1 MPNRIIKESI
11 TTSVTLAQ
19 LSDAEERHFWRLL
32 VQADDFGYL
41 DARPE
46 VIRARAYP
54 LMLEKV
60 SLQVAEAR
68 TQALVR
74 VGLLHLFTSD
84 RKRYGHFPTWSAH
97 QQKRAQYRKY
107 PQVESCDISCKQLL
121 ADDINGNPM
130 LASAPEKRDIRN
142 ETLEARNEKRDTA
155 SAKPPPPAFQVPD
168 DFQPLTQ
175 LTGYKKR
182 NHSVA
187 FANVTAEC
195 IKAGLPVAAVVRQFA
210 ADYEAIRLT
219 YGWADPV
226 AAFKGKPL
234 AITISKLL
242 EGRNNGQRND
252 KAQPGDAS
260 VVSPFAKYRGLTTA
274 DLAERVK
281 QAPGQP
287 A

>member
-107 PQVESCDISCKQLL
+107 PQVESCDISCRQLL

-142 ETLEARNEKRDTA
+142 ETLEARTEKRDTA
-155 SAKPPPPAFQVPD
+155 SAKPPPPLPEWAL
-168 DFQPLTQ
+168 PLKELQ
-175 LTGYKKR
+175 GYKPGG
-182 NHSVA
+182 H
-187 FANVTAEC
+187 E
-195 IKAGLPVAAVVRQFA
+195 KAMEVIRGACEYREVEPAAVIALFC
-210 ADYEAIRLT
+210 DYWPIGRLKHANWKT
-219 YGWADPV
+219 PV
-226 AAFKGKPL
+226 GALTKT
-234 AITISKLL
+234 IEIQISKLL
-242 EGRNNGQRND
+242 EHNNGRAASRQGSRRDEAPSREEWAAAIARDEALAQRGSAD
-252 KAQPGDAS
+252 E
-260 VVSPFAKYRGLTTA
+260 TA
-274 DLAERVK
+274 
-281 QAPGQP
+281 
-287 A
+287 